1 MRVSFVILALGACV
15 EVLDFTDSSR
25 PPGGSSRGLN
35 ARLAMLHRMTF
46 DSIIARCGDLLGRLR
61 RGRQQDIPM
70 PPRAAA
76 TSDPDLHPFEL
87 VSRDEIQFG

>member
-1 MRVSFVILALGACV
+1 
-15 EVLDFTDSSR
+15 
-25 PPGGSSRGLN
+25 
-35 ARLAMLHRMTF
+35 MLHRMTF
-46 DSIIARCGDLLGRLR
+46 DSILARCGDLLGRLR
-61 RGRQQDIPM
+61 RGRQQDIPV